1 MAAVN
6 ELYQHLARLRW
17 TQQQWTTPR
26 WCARRSAETRGARVG
41 TVHPRVEGATTMRRS
56 TAPPRFRRGCPK
68 RRRDAWPRPGFTL
81 EKGLIF
87 PGDASPALL
96 SRAVAAEK
104 VCRRDDESAGKRR
117 FALALP
123 QDTAAF
129 ARISGSN
136 MPYSTTA
143 GEDCYWRS
151 SQGGNWRTRVG
162 RPATTAPIDQGSERR
177 ARPQ

>member
-26 WCARRSAETRGARVG
+26 WCARRSAESRGARVG

-68 RRRDAWPRPGFTL
+68 RRRNAWPRAGFTL

-87 PGDASPALL
+87 PGDASPAPL
-96 SRAVAAEK
+96 
-104 VCRRDDESAGKRR
+104 KRR
-117 FALALP
+117 VALALP
-123 QDTAAF
+123 QDTEAF
-129 ARISGSN
+129 VSR
-136 MPYSTTA
+136 
-143 GEDCYWRS
+143 
-151 SQGGNWRTRVG
+151 
-162 RPATTAPIDQGSERR
+162 ER
-177 ARPQ
+177 

>member
-6 ELYQHLARLRW
+6 ALYQHLARLRW

-68 RRRDAWPRPGFTL
+68 RRRDAWPRAGFTL

-87 PGDASPALL
+87 PGDASALRFRVR
-96 SRAVAAEK
+96 SRRKSCVAAMTN
-104 VCRRDDESAGKRR
+104 VPASAAPCWRCLR
-117 FALALP
+117 TPQRLP
-123 QDTAAF
+123 RA
-129 ARISGSN
+129 SGSN
-136 MPYSTTA
+136 MPYSMTA
-143 GEDCYWRS
+143 GEDCYWRF
-151 SQGGNWRTRVG
+151 SQGGNWRMRVG

-177 ARPQ
+177 ARAQ